1 MKLRI
6 WLLTFAIALGC
17 GLGLH
22 AQQEPG
28 AAPDTPQVKTST
40 PGPAAATAAAPDQPI
55 PFNHKLHVQTAK
67 LGCNDCHEPTKTG
80 ATLAMPQPT
89 KCMMCHVAIAT
100 DKPDVQR
107 LAAAAKANENIA
119 WARVYRVPSF
129 VTFSHKTHTSAGNK
143 CEDCHGDVSNA
154 VAIAPVKDMSMG
166 GCIACH
172 QAKSA
177 PATCDTC
184 HEIQSKNGSSP
195 FGADAVVLAR
205 LHIAAPAAE
214 GGPAMDKVH
223 AALTGR
229 RSVAML
235 GTSLGSFLR
244 APAL

>member
-1 MKLRI
+1 MNLRS
-6 WLLTFAIALGC
+6 WLVALVV
-17 GLGLH
+17 GLGFAASAG

-28 AAPDTPQVKTST
+28 AAPDTPKAQIST
-40 PGPAAATAAAPDQPI
+40 PGPAAVTAAAPDQPI

-67 LGCNDCHEPTKTG
+67 LECNNCHAPVKTG
-80 ATLAMPQPT
+80 ALLAMPQPD
-89 KCMMCHVAIAT
+89 KCMACHVAVAT
-100 DKPDVQR
+100 DKPDVKR
-107 LAAAAKANENIA
+107 LAAAYTAKENIA

-184 HEIQSKNGSSP
+184 HELQSKNGGLP

-205 LHIAAPAAE
+205 LHLPAPASQRAFTWAVLHGE
-214 GGPAMDKVH
+214 SAGRQAV
-223 AALTGR
+223 AA
-229 RSVAML
+229 L
-235 GTSLGSFLR
+235 GTSLQGYLH
-244 APAL
+244 APGL

>member
-1 MKLRI
+1 MKLRT
-6 WLLTFAIALGC
+6 WFVALVI
-17 GLGLH
+17 GLGFAAGAG
-22 AQQEPG
+22 AQQEAG
-28 AAPDTPQVKTST
+28 AAPDAPKVKTST
-40 PGPAAATAAAPDQPI
+40 LGPAAASAAAPDQPI

-67 LGCNDCHEPTKTG
+67 LGCNDCHAPVKTG
-80 ATLAMPQPT
+80 ALLAMPQPT
-89 KCMMCHVAIAT
+89 KCMACHVAVAT

-107 LAAAAKANENIA
+107 IAAAAKANENIA
-119 WARVYRVPSF
+119 WNRVYRVPSF

-184 HEIQSKNGSSP
+184 HETMSKNGEHP

-205 LHIAAPAAE
+205 LHIASPARSTSPWSAFHSASLT
-214 GGPAMDKVH
+214 GQMV
-223 AALTGR
+223 AAL
-229 RSVAML
+229 
-235 GTSLGSFLR
+235 GTTLGSYLH
-244 APAL
+244 APDL

>member
-1 MKLRI
+1 MKLRL
-6 WLLTFAIALGC
+6 WFGVAIV
-17 GLGLH
+17 GLGLAAGMH

-28 AAPDTPQVKTST
+28 AAPDTPKAPVSV

-67 LGCNDCHEPTKTG
+67 LGCNDCHAPVKTG
-80 ATLAMPQPT
+80 VLLAMPQPE
-89 KCMMCHVAIAT
+89 KCMACHVAVAT
-100 DKPDVQR
+100 DKPDVKR
-107 LAAAAKANENIA
+107 LAAAAVAKENIA

-129 VTFSHKTHTSAGNK
+129 VTFSHKTHTDAGNK

-184 HEIQSKNGSSP
+184 HELQSRNGNSP
-195 FGADAVVLAR
+195 FGADALVLAR
-205 LHIAAPAAE
+205 LRLAAPASRDQVAV
-214 GGPAMDKVH
+214 GDWHAMFKPRAPLAVL
-223 AALTGR
+223 AA
-229 RSVAML
+229 
-235 GTSLGSFLR
+235 SLQDFLR
-244 APAL
+244 APSL

>member
-1 MKLRI
+1 MGV
-6 WLLTFAIALGC
+6 GC
-17 GLGLH
+17 VTGLH

-28 AAPDTPQVKTST
+28 AAPDTPKTQQAV
-40 PGPAAATAAAPDQPI
+40 PGPAAASAAAPDQPI

-67 LGCNDCHEPTKTG
+67 LGCNDCHAPIKTG
-80 ATLAMPQPT
+80 ALLTMPQPE
-89 KCMMCHVAIAT
+89 KCMLCHAAIAT

-107 LAAAAKANENIA
+107 IAAAAKAGENIA

-184 HEIQSKNGSSP
+184 HELQSKNGQSP

-205 LHIAAPAAE
+205 LHLAPPAAQ
-214 GGPAMDKVH
+214 GSF
-223 AALTGR
+223 ALTTWHGMFNTR
-229 RSVAML
+229 GTVAAL
-235 GTSLGSFLR
+235 GTSLQSFLR
-244 APAL
+244 APSL

>member
-1 MKLRI
+1 MI
-6 WLLTFAIALGC
+6 F
-17 GLGLH
+17 GLAVTAH
-22 AQQEPG
+22 AQTEPG
-28 AAPDTPQVKTST
+28 AAPDSPKAQGVS
-40 PGPAAATAAAPDQPI
+40 PAVASAAAPDQPI

-67 LGCNDCHEPTKTG
+67 AGCNDCHEPSKNG

-89 KCMMCHVAIAT
+89 KCMLCHAAIAT

-107 LAAAAKANENIA
+107 IAAAAKANENIA
-119 WARVYRVPSF
+119 WTRVYRVPSF

-172 QAKSA
+172 QAKGA

-184 HEIQSKNGSSP
+184 HEIQAKNGTSP

-205 LHIAAPAAE
+205 LHIATQGAPAVTNLHTTFYGRMA
-214 GGPAMDKVH
+214 GAVLPGS
-223 AALTGR
+223 LT
-229 RSVAML
+229 
-235 GTSLGSFLR
+235 SFLR